1 MVITYSLLAG
11 TLTRKAEHASMAAAS
26 AALPEGA
33 YTTFRTY
40 DHNRLLRLGQHLR
53 RLEESLGLMRN
64 AVAAHIDDDAVRAA
78 IAQVLQ
84 ATGYAESRCRL
95 TYADPALFI
104 TVEPFEPYPHDLY
117 ETGVWCVTVQ
127 AHRDNPHA
135 KNTAFITSA
144 GAAMKTMPAG
154 AHEGLMLAA
163 DGSIL
168 EGLSSNFF
176 AITSIA
182 SAFEDADDQVPVLR
196 TEEARVLI
204 GVTRSLVL
212 EQAQHLLPVSTVAVR
227 VADLPR
233 ITECFITSVSR
244 EILPVVKI
252 DQQVIGECAPGPIT
266 RELMRRF
273 RDMVALEAQPA
284 ASASQ

>member
-1 MVITYSLLAG
+1 
-11 TLTRKAEHASMAAAS
+11 MAAAS
-26 AALPEGA
+26 ASLPDGA

-40 DHNRLLRLGQHLR
+40 DHNRLLRMGQHLR

-64 AVAAHIDDDAVRAA
+64 AVVARIDDNAARAA

-84 ATGYAESRCRL
+84 ETGYAESRFRL

-104 TVEPFEPYPHDLY
+104 TVEPFEPYPSDLY
-117 ETGVWCVTVQ
+117 TNGVWCVTVQ

-135 KNTAFITSA
+135 KNTAFIASA
-144 GAAMKTMPAG
+144 GAAMKTMPHG
-154 AHEGLMLAA
+154 AHEGLMVAE

-182 SAFEDADDQVPVLR
+182 SASEDVDDAVPVLR

-212 EQAQHLLPVSTVAVR
+212 EQARQLLPVSTVAVR
-227 VADLPR
+227 LADLPR

-252 DQQVIGECAPGPIT
+252 DQQVIGAGVPGPIT
-266 RELMRRF
+266 RELMQRF
-273 RDMVALEAQPA
+273 RDLVALEAQPA
-284 ASASQ
+284 VSAAQ

>member
-1 MVITYSLLAG
+1 
-11 TLTRKAEHASMAAAS
+11 MAAAS
-26 AALPEGA
+26 ASLPDGA

-64 AVAAHIDDDAVRAA
+64 AAVARIDDDAARAA

-84 ATGYAESRCRL
+84 ETGYAESRFRL

-104 TVEPFEPYPHDLY
+104 TVEPFEPYPSDLY
-117 ETGVWCVTVQ
+117 TNGVWCVTVQ

-135 KNTAFITSA
+135 KNTAFIASA
-144 GAAMKTMPAG
+144 GAAMKTMPPG
-154 AHEGLMLAA
+154 AHEGLMLAD

-182 SAFEDADDQVPVLR
+182 SASEDVDDAVPVLR

-212 EQAQHLLPVSTVAVR
+212 EQARHLLPVSTVAVGL
-227 VADLPR
+227 ADLPR

-252 DQQVIGECAPGPIT
+252 DQQVIGAGVPGPIT
-266 RELMRRF
+266 RELMQRF

-284 ASASQ
+284 VSAAL